1 MSDALRPYTLI
12 YDGECGICRR
22 SVRWVQERDREE
34 RIELVPY
41 QDPTVPERFPEI
53 PRDDMERAMQL
64 VARDGARWE
73 GARALEEILAIL
85 PGWRV
90 AAPLFR
96 IPGVRRVAGWIYR
109 WVATNRRHLGC
120 GEHCPL
126 SEVSSSS
133 DSRRGSRGPN

>member
-1 MSDALRPYTLI
+1 MPASAPHPYTLI

-22 SVRWVQERDREE
+22 SVGWIRERDREE
-34 RIELVPY
+34 RIEVVPY
-41 QDPTVPERFPEI
+41 QDPTVPERFSEV
-53 PRDDMERAMQL
+53 PRHDMERAMQL
-64 VARDGARWE
+64 VALDGARWE

-85 PGWRV
+85 PRWRV

-96 IPGVRRVAGWIYR
+96 IPGVRRVADRIYR

-126 SEVSSSS
+126 PGASS
-133 DSRRGSRGPN
+133 GSRSPD